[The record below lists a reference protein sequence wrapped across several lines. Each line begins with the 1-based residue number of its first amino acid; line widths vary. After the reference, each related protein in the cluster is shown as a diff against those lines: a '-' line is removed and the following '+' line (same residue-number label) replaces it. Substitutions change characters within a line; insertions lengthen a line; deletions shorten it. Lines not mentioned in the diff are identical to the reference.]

1 MSHLDTELKYLKD
14 ELSVMFRLVQLQV
27 SKCKIALLNFDT
39 DLAKE
44 ILSTEKRVNAMELK
58 IDRDCE
64 NILAL
69 FNPVAV
75 DLRFVLAALKINSTL
90 ERIGDNAEGIARYVL
105 DVHEPFPNEFTQAFS
120 ISEMADTALSMMDDA
135 LLALE
140 NEDTAA
146 ARKIFLKDDAL
157 DTINRK
163 ATRTTIELMLQ
174 KNAMPLHFLN
184 LLSIV
189 RKMERIGDQTKNIS
203 EEIIFFIE
211 AKVLRHGQNID

>member
-14 ELSVMFRLVQLQV
+14 ELLVMFKLVQLQV
-27 SKCKIALLNFDT
+27 AKCKSALMNFDT

-44 ILSTEKRVNAMELK
+44 ILVNEKRVNAMELK

-69 FNPVAV
+69 FNPVAI
-75 DLRFVLAALKINSTL
+75 DLRFVLATLKINSNL
-90 ERIGDNAEGIARYVL
+90 ERIGDNAEGIARYVM
-105 DVHEPFPNEFTQAFS
+105 DVHEAFPTEFTTAYA
-120 ISEMADTALSMMDDA
+120 IGEMADIALSMLEDA
-135 LLALE
+135 IIALE
-140 NEDTAA
+140 NEDTTA

-157 DTINRK
+157 DTINKR
-163 ATRTTIELMLQ
+163 ATRTTMELMLK

-189 RKMERIGDQTKNIS
+189 RKLERVGDQTKNIS
-203 EEIIFFIE
+203 EEIIFYIE
-211 AKVLRHGQNID
+211 AKVLRHAQNTD